1 MRNPELRPLLDQA
14 VKRNRSNT
22 TPQNY
27 AKIVMD
33 KNGRCPLL
41 SPEGLCRVHGELGE
55 NYLPTICAVYPRI
68 HHLVDGVL
76 ERSLTLSCPEAA
88 RLALLNPDP
97 MEFQL
102 VLQPLGDRDIG
113 ADVLDTAALRFARKL
128 ERYFWDVRSFSIE
141 LLQDRSYD
149 VWERLV
155 LLGLFVQNLEQAV
168 SDDPQA
174 IPGLVERYRRT
185 LADGSLRPSLANIPS
200 EPIIQFKLAKEL
212 LDERARQSITNK
224 QYLACL
230 AQFLAGLQVTREAS
244 VEEIGERYK
253 HAYEQYYLPFMAE
266 REHIFENYL
275 VNHVFKNRFPLGN
288 RGPFGEYVMLVIH
301 YGLIKMHL
309 IGMAAYHK
317 GLTEE
322 LVIKLIY
329 SFARVIE
336 HNSAYLT
343 RIYQLLEHSGLAT
356 MPYMAILIK
365 N

>member
-1 MRNPELRPLLDQA
+1 YVFQFSCIGSNCEDTCCQGWRVSVDQATYRAYRQVRHPELRPLLDKA
-14 VKRNRSNT
+14 VKRNRSNPS
-22 TPQNY
+22 PQNY
-27 AKIVMD
+27 ARIVMD
-33 KNGRCPLL
+33 ENGKCPLL
-41 SPEGLCRVHGELGE
+41 STEGLCRVHAELGE
-55 NYLPTICAVYPRI
+55 NYLCTTCAVYPRI
-68 HHLVDGVL
+68 HHIVDGVL

-212 LDERARQSITNK
+212 LDERARQSIANK

-230 AQFLAGLQVTREAS
+230 VQFLDELQVTREAS
-244 VEEIGERYK
+244 VEQIGERYK
-253 HAYEQYYLPFMAE
+253 HAYEQYYHPFMAE

-288 RGPFGEYVMLVIH
+288 RGPF
-301 YGLIKMHL
+301 
-309 IGMAAYHK
+309 
-317 GLTEE
+317 
-322 LVIKLIY
+322 
-329 SFARVIE
+329 
-336 HNSAYLT
+336 
-343 RIYQLLEHSGLAT
+343 
-356 MPYMAILIK
+356 
-365 N
+365 